1 MAAPEKVFEVNKD
14 MDLTS
19 IMQLVDLNGTMVN
32 FQSDFTITSPGEI
45 SVAIV
50 TQHQLDNG
58 EIQFEKVS
66 GSYSRRITYQENV
79 HQNHFLGLKSN
90 PPTTCHITIRLKE
103 LPQTVVRRKTHEN
116 VETDERR
123 VRFQDD
129 VTRPDIQRNTR
140 QDAPRDTR
148 LDSSR
153 DMGRDMRDTPR
164 DMGRDMRDTPRDM
177 GRDMRDTPRD
187 MGRDMRDTPR
197 DMGRDMRD
205 TPRDMGRDMRD
216 TPRDMNR
223 DRETHRDMG
232 RDRDANRD
240 RTDSVR
246 VPMPTTLDPSVK
258 QELHDQLQEL
268 YQQEDYVDNPTP
280 TPADDKIPPPKHHNP
295 YYFVGIICITLFVLL
310 MSYKFFL
317 KK

>member
-50 TQHQLDNG
+50 NQHQLDNG

-177 GRDMRDTPRD
+177 
-187 MGRDMRDTPR
+187 
-197 DMGRDMRD
+197 
-205 TPRDMGRDMRD
+205 
-216 TPRDMNR
+216 NR

-240 RTDSVR
+240 RTDSDR

-310 MSYKFFL
+310 MSYKFSV
-317 KK
+317 